1 MSDDF
6 LADRGS
12 SGELAREAKKIGVD
26 VDDVVK
32 IPWANDHLVLRNRQ
46 LRRGSERRD
55 LRDPG
60 R

>member
-32 IPWANDHLVLRNRQ
+32 IPWANDQLVLRNRQ
-46 LRRGSERRD
+46 LRRAEAREET
-55 LRDPG
+55 
-60 R
+60 

>member
-26 VDDVVK
+26 VDVVK

-46 LRRGSERRD
+46 LRRAEAREET
-55 LRDPG
+55 
-60 R
+60 